1 MVGRSEALY
10 TLRRMSENLDMKWT
24 DDTKQLLL
32 FCLFCPLVAHGCDF
46 SGLSQV
52 RSEDCGGIAKFN
64 DKVDYNFNGT
74 GMGQNE
80 QLNAKR
86 RRRRRNVIITQQHG
100 LRVGLWGTRTA

>member
-52 RSEDCGGIAKFN
+52 RTVEASQNLMTKLI
-64 DKVDYNFNGT
+64 T
-74 GMGQNE
+74 ILMG
-80 QLNAKR
+80 L
-86 RRRRRNVIITQQHG
+86 G
-100 LRVGLWGTRTA
+100 WDRTNS